1 MKYIILADS
10 NNTSPFILPRHL
22 TKINGEELVSRTIR
36 LLKENG
42 VKDII
47 ITSHDKRFDN
57 LGATRYEPLHNEYD
71 PVNLTGYWLNA
82 FPIELLNEPTIYLFG
97 DVYYSEN
104 AIKTI
109 LETPTDSA
117 LFFCTYHNESELYI
131 KHHDEPLAYK
141 VIDTDMFKENINK
154 VKQMKDE
161 GICCREPVV
170 WELYRTINNQ
180 YINEHKMTSNYVA
193 INDESCDIDTLRD
206 IVFLERKIGGNSMVK
221 AQATQVPYFTL
232 ERFGELKNIKRANI
246 NKNKDGFV
254 YANDIFECSNEL
266 AEYLLGANDSKITV
280 IKVLEV
286 IPEEVKEE
294 KPIEKPAMK
303 MPKSIKKK
311 SK

>member
-1 MKYIILADS
+1 MIIILSDS
-10 NNTSPFILPRHL
+10 KNTSPFVIPRQL
-22 TKINGEELVSRTIR
+22 TKINGEALVSRTIR

-47 ITSHDKRFDN
+47 ITSHDERFDN

-71 PVNLTGYWLNA
+71 PINLTGYWLNA
-82 FPIELLNEPTIYLFG
+82 FPVELLNEPTIYLFG

-117 LFFCTYHNESELYI
+117 LFFCTYQNESDLYI

-141 VIDTDMFKENINK
+141 VVDTEMFKENINK

-221 AQATQVPYFTL
+221 AQALQDFSL
-232 ERFGELKNIKRANI
+232 GRFDELKNMERANQFR
-246 NKNKDGFV
+246 NANGQV
-254 YANDIFECSNEL
+254 YTNDIFECSNEL

-286 IPEEVKEE
+286 IPEETKEV
-294 KPIEKPAMK
+294 KPIIRNP
-303 MPKSIKKK
+303 KKK
-311 SK
+311 ISKK